1 MSRSLLETSGGT
13 IPSLD
18 ARARSAV
25 GRAPVGGLLP
35 GVPLPRRAVLQRLGI
50 AAAAALFEGCTPLRI
65 AAGLYPEPDRE
76 VAEGALRAFMEA
88 VIPGALREDPNLV
101 RVFFDPYYPFARY
114 RSWFV
119 WDLDRRA
126 RRLSGGRP
134 YQDLDLESRMR
145 VVQDGLGSCDGATV
159 RVYDGAIFLAHVA
172 FYAGIY
178 DDERGCPLIH
188 FEGASG
194 LLPPEQQTYP
204 VPGRFLAAAATADG
218 NPP

>member
-1 MSRSLLETSGGT
+1 M
-13 IPSLD
+13 
-18 ARARSAV
+18 ARSE
-25 GRAPVGGLLP
+25 GPPIGI
-35 GVPLPRRAVLQRLGI
+35 PLPRREALRCLGV
-50 AAAAALFEGCTPLRI
+50 AAAAALLEGCAPLRI
-65 AAGLYPEPDRE
+65 ALGLYPRPDDQ
-76 VAEGALRAFMEA
+76 VADRVMRAFVEA
-88 VIPGALREDPNLV
+88 VIPGASRDDPNLV
-101 RVFFDPYYPFARY
+101 RAFFDPFYPFTRY

-126 RRLSGGRP
+126 RGLFGRTYP
-134 YQDLDLESRMR
+134 ELDLEGRTR
-145 VVQDGLGSCDGATV
+145 AIQDGLVNGDGTTA
-159 RVYDGAIFLAHVA
+159 RVYDGAIFLAEVA

-194 LLPPEQQTYP
+194 LLPLEQQTYP

>member
-1 MSRSLLETSGGT
+1 MSRSLVGTPSGT

-18 ARARSAV
+18 ARARAAV
-25 GRAPVGGLLP
+25 GRAPVEGPLR
-35 GVPLPRRAVLQRLGI
+35 GVPLPRRAALQRLGI
-50 AAAAALFEGCTPLRI
+50 AAAAALLEGCAPLRI
-65 AAGLYPEPDRE
+65 ALRLYPEPDRE
-76 VAEGALRAFMEA
+76 VAEGALRAFVEA
-88 VIPGALREDPNLV
+88 VIPGAPREDPNLV
-101 RVFFDPYYPFARY
+101 RVFFDRYYPFERY
-114 RSWFV
+114 RSWFA

-126 RRLSGGRP
+126 RRLSGGLH
-134 YQDLDLESRMR
+134 YQDLDLESRTR
-145 VVQDGLGSCDGATV
+145 VVQEGLGSGDGATA

-194 LLPPEQQTYP
+194 LLPLEAQTYP

>member
-1 MSRSLLETSGGT
+1 MSRTL
-13 IPSLD
+13 
-18 ARARSAV
+18 
-25 GRAPVGGLLP
+25 APLS
-35 GVPLPRRAVLQRLGI
+35 RRAALQRLGV
-50 AAAAALFEGCTPLRI
+50 AAAAVLLEGCVPIRI
-65 AAGLYPEPDRE
+65 ALRLYPAQDHE
-76 VAEGALRAFMEA
+76 VAARVLRAFVEA
-88 VIPGALREDPNLV
+88 VIPGAPREDPNLV
-101 RVFFDPYYPFARY
+101 RAFFDPYYPFARY

-126 RRLSGGRP
+126 RRLYGAS
-134 YQDLDLESRMR
+134 YQDLDLDGRTR
-145 VVQDGLGSCDGATV
+145 VVRDGLGNGDGATA

-178 DDERGCPLIH
+178 DDERGCPLID

-194 LLPPEQQTYP
+194 LLPLEAQTYP